1 MATSKRKKPK
11 RKSGAKAKSKSK
23 KRSPAKHSKKPP
35 RRTANAPAGGG
46 DDYDRFREQ
55 QAGISRAR
63 SAKGREIGPPPD
75 IADVDRRA
83 SCRTSLKL
91 FCETYNSEAFTLDW
105 SEEHLRVIAR
115 IEEAVTL
122 GALYA
127 LAMPRGSGKSTI
139 CRMASLWILSYAIC
153 RYLFVIGANADK
165 AEDTLATLKTFIRF
179 LPTYAADFPEIS
191 HAAIALG
198 GIANRA
204 SGQTCQGQSTLI
216 EWAGD
221 RLVLPTMPPPANW
234 TEDCSTR
241 PLRADGMVPTSGL
254 VVSTSGLT
262 GDGIRGSLLTLSTGE
277 LLRPDFVLLDD
288 PQTNESAHS
297 KTQNASREQLVA
309 ADVLG
314 MAGPDRAIAAVMP
327 CTVIAKGDF
336 VDRILDRTKHPLW
349 RGERMR
355 LLRSMPKN
363 MRAWEDYFEVYKACA
378 QLEPPDFTE
387 SNRYYVEHRQVLD
400 EGAVASW
407 PERKLDW
414 EVSAVQHAMHLYCRD
429 QAAFWSEYQN
439 DPIDELSAAVSKKLE
454 ADQIKRRFNNIPRL
468 VVPRES
474 TRLVAFVD
482 CGKDLLWYAVAGLDE
497 RFSGGLVDYGW
508 WPDQS
513 KRYFAKA
520 NPPVTLGDKYPN
532 HDKDQLLYAA
542 LRDLIATVLGRDYAR
557 HQTEDRVRVDRCLI
571 DEGWNDKVVYQF
583 CRESPFASIL
593 MPSKGHVPKSLSHT
607 PMARWAA
614 RPGERAAKAGQPSWR
629 VGPVGSGKG
638 RHTVFESNEFKS
650 FTAERLTTKPG
661 GGGCLQIFGDDSID
675 HSMFADHCTAEFATE
690 ITVDGRRH
698 ERWQMKATRDD
709 NDLFDCAVGCMVA
722 AAIQG
727 LEWSADKEKP
737 ADPPR
742 PTDPPLSW
750 KEQQKR
756 AFEEFQR
763 KKREQAAR
771 NRPPGPPGTTGR

>member
-1 MATSKRKKPK
+1 MSDAEKRKKILAEIREQK
-11 RKSGAKAKSKSK
+11 RKLREAERIARG
-23 KRSPAKHSKKPP
+23 KPGQVP
-35 RRTANAPAGGG
+35 
-46 DDYDRFREQ
+46 DDVRET
-55 QAGISRAR
+55 QAEISRR
-63 SAKGREIGPPPD
+63 KSSQRREIGAVPPIKSP
-75 IADVDRRA
+75 RRRMR
-83 SCRTSLKL
+83 CRKSLRL
-91 FCETYNSEAFTLDW
+91 FCETYNPEAFTLAW
-105 SEEHLRVIAR
+105 SEEHLRVLAR
-115 IEEAVTL
+115 IEEAATL

-127 LAMPRGSGKSTI
+127 MAMPRGSGKSTI

-165 AEDTLATLKTFIRF
+165 AEDTLATLKTLIRF
-179 LPTYAADFPEIS
+179 LPTYAADFPEIA
-191 HAAIALG
+191 HPAIALG

-204 SGQTCQGQSTLI
+204 SGQTCQGHSTLI

-221 RLVLPTMPPPANW
+221 RLVLPTVPPPANW
-234 TEDCSTR
+234 TKACSAR
-241 PLRADGMVPTSGL
+241 PLRADGMAPTSGL

-297 KTQNASREQLVA
+297 KTQNATREQLVA

-336 VDRILDRTKHPLW
+336 VDRILDRQKHPLW

-355 LLRSMPKN
+355 LLRTMPAN
-363 MRAWEDYFEVYKACA
+363 LRAWSDYFEVYTACA

-387 SNRYYVEHRQVLD
+387 SNRYYVERRAVLD

-407 PERKLDW
+407 PERKLDT
-414 EVSAVQHAMHLYCRD
+414 EVSAIQHAMHLYCRD

-439 DPIDELSAAVSKKLE
+439 DPIDEQSAAVSKKLD
-454 ADQIKRRFNNIPRL
+454 ADQVKRRVNHIPRL

-474 TRLVAFVD
+474 TRLVAFID
-482 CGKDLLWYAVAGLDE
+482 CGLDLLWYAIAGLDE

-508 WPDQS
+508 WPAQP
-513 KRYFAKA
+513 KEYFAKT
-520 NPPVTLGDKYPN
+520 NPPVTLGDLYPN

-542 LRDLIATVLGRDYAR
+542 LRDLTATILGRSYVR
-557 HQTEDRVRVDRCLI
+557 HQADDQVKVDRCLV

-593 MPSKGHVPKSLSHT
+593 MPSKGHVPKSLGHT

-614 RPGERAAKAGQPSWR
+614 RAGERAAKPGQPSWR

-638 RHTVFESNEFKS
+638 RHTIFEANEWKS
-650 FTAERLTTKPG
+650 FTAERLTTRPG
-661 GGGCLQIFGDDSID
+661 GSGCLQLFGDESTN
-675 HSMFADHCTAEFATE
+675 HAMFADHCTAEFATAV
-690 ITVDGRRH
+690 TVDGRRH

-709 NDLFDCAVGCMVA
+709 NDLWDCAVGCMVA
-722 AAIQG
+722 AAIGG
-727 LEWSADKEKP
+727 LEWSADKAKAAAPPKP
-737 ADPPR
+737 A
-742 PTDPPLSW
+742 
-750 KEQQKR
+750 
-756 AFEEFQR
+756 EEDVPWSELQR
-763 KKREQAAR
+763 RQNQA
-771 NRPPGPPGTTGR
+771 GGRSSRQ